1 MAFAIERL
9 GPGIVATTFEGDL
22 DIGERFDALDALDDA
37 MRAFERA
44 AVLVDLSQASVAPYG
59 VGDALKFA
67 SRISGKPRP
76 LQRIAYVL
84 RPYQADMLATVLSG
98 LHGPATIRRFDDRA
112 AALAWLAG

>member
-9 GPGIVATTFEGDL
+9 GPGIVATIFEGEL

-37 MRAFERA
+37 IASERA

-59 VGDALKFA
+59 VGDALKLA
-67 SRISGKPRP
+67 NRVSGKPRP
-76 LQRIAYVL
+76 LQRVAYVL

-112 AALAWLAG
+112 EALAWLAG